1 VTRLWGVAIA
11 ALLVACGS
19 APASHPSAAPI
30 APMPTA
36 SPRETEPPEVE
47 SNSAEPS
54 VVAPRPVP
62 TGPASL
68 SIHIPV
74 GKRQPVA
81 LDGAIESIE
90 PPRGDVGLDA
100 WTRITVSGQ
109 GPKTSFY
116 LLIEPPSA
124 VLPLSAGDR
133 LRVVID
139 CRKGGWQRVCD
150 GRIEDGSRRVL
161 AIVSG
166 SGDDDSTGWK
176 VVRGPVATSEI
187 HPGKTRVVEH
197 THSLTFS
204 TQRASVTALPHQWT
218 RVLVHGR
225 SYLVEGYE
233 TVWEGVPPP
242 DARDHR
248 AFGILLER

>member
-1 VTRLWGVAIA
+1 
-11 ALLVACGS
+11 
-19 APASHPSAAPI
+19 
-30 APMPTA
+30 MPTV
-36 SPRETEPPEVE
+36 SPSDAEPAEPEPV
-47 SNSAEPS
+47 SAEPVS
-54 VVAPRPVP
+54 TPPRPVP

-68 SIHIPV
+68 SIYVPV

-81 LDGAIESIE
+81 LDGTIESLK

-100 WTRITVSGQ
+100 WTEITLSGV

-116 LLIEPPSA
+116 LLFEPPS
-124 VLPLSAGDR
+124 VRLPFSPGQR
-133 LRVVID
+133 LRVEID

-150 GRIEDGSRRVL
+150 GRIEDGSRSVL

-187 HPGKTRVVEH
+187 HPGKDRVVEH

-204 TQRASVTALPHQWT
+204 SQRASVTALPHQWT
-218 RVLVHGR
+218 RVLVHGK
-225 SYLVEGYE
+225 SYLVEGHE

-242 DARDHR
+242 DAHDHR
-248 AFGILLER
+248 AFGIVLERPNQ